1 MANVIRSHWYS
12 WWIHRTTFASQNF
25 FFLSFK
31 SKVGTTLLTQLC
43 MMNSLLIKYVKHLN
57 TRIMSLNGV
66 WALSLV
72 FDIPL
77 IIEVLVPGELEVI
90 YLRVRDSCFFST
102 MDRCPIWVE
111 HSPKYIRWWHP
122 KSKNQKL
129 LCLKS
134 FRRGACRTACEL
146 VSTVRYTFEA
156 CFYLIHGKHES
167 SIEFLC
173 VSGIFSFH
181 FNRSLNSFNHYLE
194 YVFYTR

>member
-12 WWIHRTTFASQNF
+12 WWIHRTTFASQIF

-111 HSPKYIRWWHP
+111 NSPTYIRWWHP

-134 FRRGACRTACEL
+134 FRRGACRAECEL

-173 VSGIFSFH
+173 VSGIFSCLFC
-181 FNRSLNSFNHYLE
+181 LI
-194 YVFYTR
+194 VV

>member
-72 FDIPL
+72 FDMPL

-122 KSKNQKL
+122 KSKNHNYCAWNHSEEVPVAQSVNLSVLWDIPLKHVSILYMVNMNL
-129 LCLKS
+129 LSS
-134 FRRGACRTACEL
+134 FYAFL
-146 VSTVRYTFEA
+146 VY
-156 CFYLIHGKHES
+156 
-167 SIEFLC
+167 
-173 VSGIFSFH
+173 FH
-181 FNRSLNSFNHYLE
+181 AYS
-194 YVFYTR
+194 V